1 MDCGGSVCRHG
12 SLTWKK
18 GNYLTEYKDPVKNPD
33 RKYPA
38 AEFIS
43 KYIEAK
49 DGAEYSVICTATPQ
63 NLWLA
68 QGDPAAAKDSALA
81 VVFSV
86 QIDGVDQAS
95 TYVVNTHQTARIEGV
110 KGQAPG
116 DSQQTMRK
124 FKFNADLKR
133 APFLGTIRVQVWH
146 GVYKGPSATVPTV
159 RDTATLSIAE
169 KALKGT
175 AVSHGTTFGDTVPTD
190 PVVFADVSYPT
201 NSPVAIFQF
210 RYRSKARL
218 IVPRSPTPE
227 PFDSFVDSE
236 LPAKDGK
243 ENQERGGDGSHDTKA
258 VVKRERQADEMDD
271 DDEIIDLTGDDN
283 DCELRPVKKRCM
295 RTKQKDYDPFE
306 DSDPFAD

>member
-1 MDCGGSVCRHG
+1 MPIIEDVG
-12 SLTWKK
+12 LTAAIHIN
-18 GNYLTEYKDPVKNPD
+18 GAPAAEYRDPVKNPD

-49 DGAEYSVICTATPQ
+49 DGVEYSIVCTATPQ

-68 QGDPAAAKDSALA
+68 QGDPAAAKDSARA
-81 VVFSV
+81 VVFSI

-110 KGQAPG
+110 QGQAPG
-116 DSQQTMRK
+116 DSQQTLRK
-124 FKFNADLKR
+124 FKFNAVTTVDLAPAATVKKDLKR

-159 RDTATLSIAE
+159 RDTAALSIAE

-175 AVSHGTTFGDTVPTD
+175 AVSHGTMFGDAVPTD
-190 PVVFADVSYPT
+190 PVVFANVSYPT

-210 RYRSKARL
+210 RYRSKEAL
-218 IVPRSPTPE
+218 YSEMIVPRSPTPE
-227 PFDSFVDSE
+227 PLDLF
-236 LPAKDGK
+236 A
-243 ENQERGGDGSHDTKA
+243 A
-258 VVKRERQADEMDD
+258 VKRERQADEMDD

-283 DCELRPVKKRCM
+283 DCEPRPVKKRCM
-295 RTKQKDYDPFE
+295 RSKQEDYDPFE